1 MAFLGGTFDANSVE
15 PSAPMEI
22 LPPGKYPV
30 QIIES
35 EMRETRT
42 GGQMLKLTMEV
53 LDGPS
58 KGRKIWDNLNLVN
71 SNPQAQEIAHRTLSA
86 ICHAVGKLQ
95 VQDSEELHF
104 RPLMAT
110 VEVAIDDRD
119 KALPPDEQRKQNR
132 VKGYS
137 SADGSAASRPA
148 AASRTNAALPPS
160 AQAKPAS
167 AAPPWRK

>member
-15 PSAPMEI
+15 PSAPMEV
-22 LPPGKYPV
+22 LPPGKYSA

-35 EMRETRT
+35 EMRETRS
-42 GGQMLKLTMEV
+42 GGQMLKITMEV
-53 LDGPS
+53 MDGPS

-104 RPLMAT
+104 RPMLVT
-110 VEVAIDDRD
+110 VEVGIDDRD
-119 KALPPDEQRKQNR
+119 KALPPEEQRKQNR

-137 SADGSAASRPA
+137 SMDGSTAPRAASGP
-148 AASRTNAALPPS
+148 RTNAAPPPS

>member
-1 MAFLGGTFDANSVE
+1 MAFLGGNFDATSVE
-15 PSAPMEI
+15 PSSPMEI

-30 QIIES
+30 HIIDS
-35 EMRETRT
+35 EMRETRS

-58 KGRKIWDNLNLVN
+58 KGRKLWDNLNLVN
-71 SNPQAQEIAHRTLSA
+71 ANPQAQEIAHRTLSA
-86 ICHAVGKLQ
+86 ICHATGKMQ

-104 RPLMAT
+104 RPMIAT
-110 VEVAIDDRD
+110 VEVGIDDRD

-132 VKGYS
+132 IKGYS
-137 SADGSAASRPA
+137 SADGSAPARPA
-148 AASRTNAALPPS
+148 SAPRTNAAPPPS